1 MDLEQVR
8 KEIDKVDDQIAEL
21 FDKRMQLIDGVVEAK
36 KHDKKAVNDPNR
48 ERDILLR
55 VSEKVDEDK
64 QVYLKR
70 VFETL
75 FEVSKAY

>member
-21 FDKRMQLIDGVVEAK
+21 FDKRMQLIDGVVKAK